1 MVSRKRT
8 AFVFCGFLWRIRGEE
23 MILSV
28 CMSPSIDVTMEL
40 DSLNVGMTNVV
51 KNKAITLGGKGL
63 NVAIGVARMGFKS
76 FVTGL
81 MYNENGY
88 VFENAL
94 SGEGVPFSFVW
105 NKGRVRENYKLID
118 SRSMLTE
125 INDVGEA
132 VTEEKAQEVL
142 SIIKTQSA
150 KSEVTVLSGSLPKG
164 LSASYYGDMVK
175 AVSPNSLKIVD
186 AKGDRLFHALDCG
199 VDLIKPNLE
208 ELENSIGRRVEDKQD
223 MLDACYEL
231 IDRGAKCV
239 LLSLGKQGAVITDGS
254 KSFYCK
260 SLNVAMN
267 STVGAGDGMVAAA
280 AIRLAEGAPI
290 SEILRAGVA
299 AGTATVMTTGAVSF
313 TKEKYAEVLG
323 NLRVTEL

>member
-1 MVSRKRT
+1 
-8 AFVFCGFLWRIRGEE
+8 

-51 KNKAITLGGKGL
+51 KNKAMSLGGKGL
-63 NVAIGVARMGFKS
+63 NVAIGVARMGYPS
-76 FVTGL
+76 YATGL

-94 SGEGVPFSFVW
+94 ANEGVHFSFVW
-105 NKGRVRENYKLID
+105 NKGRVRENYKIID
-118 SRSMLTE
+118 SRAMLTE
-125 INDVGEA
+125 VNDVGEEVA
-132 VTEEKAQEVL
+132 DEKAEEVL
-142 SIIKTQSA
+142 SVIRAQSQKNA
-150 KSEVTVLSGSLPKG
+150 VTVLSGGLPKG
-164 LSASYYGDMVK
+164 IDARFYGEMVR
-175 AVSPNSLKIVD
+175 AVAPNSIKIVD
-186 AKGDRLFHALDCG
+186 AKGDRLFHALDVG

-208 ELENSIGRRVEDKQD
+208 ELENSIGRRIEDKQD

-231 IDRGAKCV
+231 IDRGAKNV
-239 LLSLGKQGAVITDGS
+239 LLSLGKQGAVITDGT

-280 AIRLAEGAPI
+280 AIRMAEGAPI

-299 AGTATVMTTGAVSF
+299 AGTATVMTTGKVSF
-313 TKEKYAEVLG
+313 TKQQYAEVLS
-323 NLRVTEL
+323 NLRVTEI